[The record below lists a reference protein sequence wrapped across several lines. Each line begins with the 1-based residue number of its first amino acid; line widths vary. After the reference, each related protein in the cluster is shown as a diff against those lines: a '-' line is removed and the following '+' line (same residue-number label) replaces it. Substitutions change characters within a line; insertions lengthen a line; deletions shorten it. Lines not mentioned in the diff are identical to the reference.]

1 MQLLEDLIQLAAQ
14 GVAPKEIL
22 RSAVHAIGTDL
33 SADLCR
39 VYLQSYE
46 EPLTLRASFGDPLGV
61 TQALEAEMLASA
73 AVKELRLIEED
84 APGRRLVGIPL
95 VSRSRPSGALVVERR
110 SADRAFLE
118 SELDRL
124 SGIASQLVDLVEGAH
139 LLEVLAAVEA
149 PSPGSSTLAESA
161 LAERILEGAAASP
174 GIAIGLAVFRH
185 AFPSKL
191 VRRYESSGDE
201 RAERERLRDALQ
213 KTQEDLLRVQSAAAS
228 ELGEEHALIFGAHLL
243 LLHDSMLLSSID
255 TGLESGKPVAVA
267 VDDAFQEI
275 GRRLRDV
282 PDPYIQE
289 RIEDVEDLRSRVLGH
304 LLVIEATRVSHAHVV
319 VSPRTSPSVIMEL
332 KAQGALGVA
341 SELGGTTSHG
351 VLLARAL
358 GVPAVTGVPDL
369 LRYVANDDAVI
380 VDGDQGRV
388 ILRPSPE
395 TLDHYRGRVRL
406 REQERVTAATF
417 NARPAQTADGV
428 RFELQA
434 NVALGVDL
442 EVARE
447 NGASGVGLYRTEFA
461 FIARDGLPSRDE
473 QVRIYERAYQA
484 FPGGPISFRILDLAG
499 DKFLSFSGLDL
510 ARSPFHGYRSI
521 RVLFDHPHILRTQAQ
536 AFALAAGERPLR
548 ILIPMISSIE
558 ELRRVKEL
566 VQLALRDLP
575 GATAQHN
582 PSFGAMIE
590 VPAAVEIVADLAA
603 EVDFFSI
610 GTNDLIQYALVV
622 DREDSRHSSPRDA
635 FHPAILR
642 MIHRV
647 VLAAHSAQRQVSV
660 CGEAAANAEFAI
672 ALLALG
678 VDALSVSPRSIPQLK
693 QRLANVRLE
702 PIVSEI
708 ESILASVQTSEVE
721 RTLRLA
727 AGSRALGFANG

>member
-1 MQLLEDLIQLAAQ
+1 
-14 GVAPKEIL
+14 
-22 RSAVHAIGTDL
+22 
-33 SADLCR
+33 
-39 VYLQSYE
+39 
-46 EPLTLRASFGDPLGV
+46 
-61 TQALEAEMLASA
+61 
-73 AVKELRLIEED
+73 
-84 APGRRLVGIPL
+84 
-95 VSRSRPSGALVVERR
+95 
-110 SADRAFLE
+110 
-118 SELDRL
+118 
-124 SGIASQLVDLVEGAH
+124 
-139 LLEVLAAVEA
+139 
-149 PSPGSSTLAESA
+149 
-161 LAERILEGAAASP
+161 
-174 GIAIGLAVFRH
+174 
-185 AFPSKL
+185 
-191 VRRYESSGDE
+191 
-201 RAERERLRDALQ
+201 
-213 KTQEDLLRVQSAAAS
+213 
-228 ELGEEHALIFGAHLL
+228 
-243 LLHDSMLLSSID
+243 
-255 TGLESGKPVAVA
+255 
-267 VDDAFQEI
+267 
-275 GRRLRDV
+275 
-282 PDPYIQE
+282 
-289 RIEDVEDLRSRVLGH
+289 
-304 LLVIEATRVSHAHVV
+304 
-319 VSPRTSPSVIMEL
+319 
-332 KAQGALGVA
+332 
-341 SELGGTTSHG
+341 
-351 VLLARAL
+351 
-358 GVPAVTGVPDL
+358 
-369 LRYVANDDAVI
+369 
-380 VDGDQGRV
+380 
-388 ILRPSPE
+388 
-395 TLDHYRGRVRL
+395 
-406 REQERVTAATF
+406 
-417 NARPAQTADGV
+417 
-428 RFELQA
+428 
-434 NVALGVDL
+434 VALGVDL
-442 EVARE
+442 QVARE

-484 FPGGPISFRILDLAG
+484 FPAGPISFRILDLAG

-521 RVLFDHPHILRTQAQ
+521 RVLFDHPHILRTQTQ

-575 GATAQHN
+575 SATAQHN

-721 RTLRLA
+721 RALRLA
-727 AGSRALGFANG
+727 AGSRVLGFANG